1 MVSMSTILI
10 GSALLLYIASSGV
23 LALSFAGGRDR
34 PPASGTWLAAGGVA
48 LHGVALAAFTAT
60 HGELPLVGLSPSLA
74 TLGFL
79 IGVFLLVVT
88 ATSESRPVGLVLLPL
103 IAVLAGLALL
113 LGLRPTGAPL
123 AFRGV
128 WFAFHVLFALL
139 GYAGLAVAFAA
150 GLLYL
155 LQFRELKSKRLGRI
169 FRYFPA
175 LPTLDLL
182 GRWAVAIGFPALT
195 LALLLG
201 WAWTVRFQNS
211 FAPGNPQVI
220 WGVCTW
226 IAFLAVIASRS
237 AGSSGRERRA
247 AVASV
252 AAFVTV
258 VVLYVVLRLSLVA
271 GPVFL

>member
-1 MVSMSTILI
+1 
-10 GSALLLYIASSGV
+10 
-23 LALSFAGGRDR
+23 
-34 PPASGTWLAAGGVA
+34 
-48 LHGVALAAFTAT
+48 
-60 HGELPLVGLSPSLA
+60 
-74 TLGFL
+74 
-79 IGVFLLVVT
+79 
-88 ATSESRPVGLVLLPL
+88 VLLPL
-103 IAVLAGLALL
+103 IAVLAALALV
-113 LGLRPTGAPL
+113 LGLHPTGTPL

-128 WFAFHVLFALL
+128 WFAFHVLAALV
-139 GYAGLAVAFAA
+139 GYAGLTMAFAA

-155 LQFRELKSKRLGRI
+155 LQFRALKSKRLGRV

-211 FAPGNPQVI
+211 FAPRNPQVI

-226 IAFLAVIASRS
+226 VAFLAVIAARS
-237 AGSSGRERRA
+237 AGSAGRERRA

-252 AAFVTV
+252 LAFVAV
-258 VVLYVVLRLSLVA
+258 VALYLVLRLSLVA
-271 GPVFL
+271 GRLFL

>member
-1 MVSMSTILI
+1 MSTILI
-10 GSALLLYIASSGV
+10 GSALLLYIVSAGV
-23 LALSFAGGRDR
+23 LALSFAGGRDT
-34 PPASGTWLAAGGVA
+34 PPRSGTWLAAGGVT

-79 IGVFLLVVT
+79 IGIFLLVTV

-103 IAVLAGLALL
+103 IALLAGLALV
-113 LGLRPTGAPL
+113 LGLRPAGTPL

-128 WFAFHVLFALL
+128 WFAFHVLAALV
-139 GYAGLAVAFAA
+139 GYAGLAMAFAA

-169 FRYFPA
+169 FRYFPS
-175 LPTLDLL
+175 LPALDLL

-195 LALLLG
+195 LALILG

-211 FAPGNPQVI
+211 LAPRNPQVI

-226 IAFLAVIASRS
+226 IAFLAVIAARA
-237 AGSSGRERRA
+237 AGTAGRERRA
-247 AVASV
+247 AAASV
-252 AAFVTV
+252 VAFVAV
-258 VVLYVVLRLSLVA
+258 VALYLVLRLSLVA
-271 GPVFL
+271 GRLFL